1 MRAVAIDFET
11 ANEQRASAC
20 SIGLAWIE
28 DGRVTDRETHLI
40 RPPEMRF
47 APVNI
52 RIHGIT
58 PDMVEDAP
66 EFPDV
71 LASLRERIDG
81 CDMVLAHNAGFD
93 MSVVRASCD
102 TYALSYPEFDY
113 LCTVKV
119 AQKVWRD
126 LGTARLNALG
136 DHLGIA
142 FKHHDAGE
150 DAFVCAEIAL
160 EAMRLNQVANLHELA
175 RATQVGVGRMNA
187 TGYSACSAPRVTR
200 PRNGSAPSA
209 FSDVY
214 RPVPGMPRSMDGKR
228 VVFSGQLT
236 RFSRN
241 EAQEIAGRFGA
252 RVMGSVTAKTDLVV
266 VGNGAGSKLD
276 RARHLGLKLL
286 SEADFL
292 DLITVKS

>member
-11 ANEQRASAC
+11 ANERRASAC

-28 DGRVTDRETHLI
+28 DGRVIDVETHLI

-58 PDMVEDAP
+58 PDMVEDSP

-71 LASLRERIDG
+71 LAGLRERIDG

-102 TYALSYPEFDY
+102 AYSLSYPEFDY

-119 AQKVWRD
+119 AQRVWAD

-136 DHLGIA
+136 DHLGIS

-150 DAFVCAEIAL
+150 DAYVCAEVAL
-160 EAMRLNQVANLHELA
+160 EAMRLRQASNLHDLA
-175 RATQVGVGRMNA
+175 KITQVGIGRMSSA
-187 TGYSACSAPRVTR
+187 GYSACSAPRPTR
-200 PRNGSAPSA
+200 SRSIETAKPY
-209 FSDVY
+209 SDVF
-214 RPVPGMPRSMDGKR
+214 RPVPGMPLSMQGKR
-228 VVFSGQLT
+228 VVFSGQLS
-236 RFSRN
+236 RFSRS

-252 RVMGSVTAKTDLVV
+252 RVMASVTSKTDWVV

-286 SEADFL
+286 SEADFM

>member
-28 DGRVTDRETHLI
+28 DGQVVHRETHLI

-47 APVNI
+47 MTMNI

-71 LASLRERIDG
+71 LAGLRERLDG

-93 MSVVRASCD
+93 MSVMRASCD
-102 TYALSYPEFDY
+102 TYDLAYPQFDY

-119 AQKVWRD
+119 AQRVWAD

-150 DAFVCAEIAL
+150 DAFVCAQVAL
-160 EAMRLNQVANLHELA
+160 EAQRLQNAANLHDLA
-175 RATQVGVGRMNA
+175 RQLQVGVGRMSAN
-187 TGYSACSAPRVTR
+187 GYSACSAPRVPRKTVATYVDRYQPLPGER
-200 PRNGSAPSA
+200 PSMA
-209 FSDVY
+209 
-214 RPVPGMPRSMDGKR
+214 GMR
-228 VVFSGQLT
+228 VVFTGQLSRFT
-236 RFSRN
+236 RPQ
-241 EAQEIAGRFGA
+241 AQDIAARFGA
-252 RVMGSVTAKTDLVV
+252 RVTHTVTSKTDWVV
-266 VGNGAGSKLD
+266 VGNGAGTKLD
-276 RARHLGLKLL
+276 RARHLGKRLL
-286 SEADFL
+286 TETDFL
-292 DLITVKS
+292 DLITIKT

>member
-11 ANEQRASAC
+11 ANERRASAC

-28 DGRVTDRETHLI
+28 DGQVVDVESHLI

-47 APVNI
+47 APVNM

-58 PDMVEDAP
+58 PDMVERAP
-66 EFPDV
+66 EFPEV
-71 LASLRERIDG
+71 LAGLRERICG

-102 TYALSYPEFDY
+102 VYELSYPEFDY

-119 AQKVWRD
+119 AQRVWAD

-136 DHLGIA
+136 EHLGIA

-150 DAFVCAEIAL
+150 DAYVCAEVAL
-160 EAMRLNQVANLHELA
+160 EAMRLRQVASLHDLA
-175 RATQVGVGRMNA
+175 KAAQVGIGRMSLN
-187 TGYSACSAPRVTR
+187 GYSACSAPRQTR
-200 PRNGSAPSA
+200 SRGKA
-209 FSDVY
+209 FTDRY
-214 RPVPGMPRSMDGKR
+214 QPVPGVPLSMRGKR
-228 VVFSGQLT
+228 VVFTGQLSRFT
-236 RFSRN
+236 RA
-241 EAQEIAGRFGA
+241 EAQDIAERFGA
-252 RVMGSVTAKTDLVV
+252 RAMASITAKTDWVI
-266 VGNGAGSKLD
+266 VGQGAGSKLD

-286 SEADFL
+286 SEADFM

>member
-11 ANEQRASAC
+11 ANERRASAC

-28 DGRVTDRETHLI
+28 DGRVVDRETHLI

-58 PDMVEDAP
+58 PDMVEDSP

-71 LASLRERIDG
+71 LASLRERIG
-81 CDMVLAHNAGFD
+81 TCDMVLAHNAGFD

-102 TYALSYPEFDY
+102 AYSLSYPEFDY

-119 AQKVWRD
+119 AQRVWAE

-150 DAFVCAEIAL
+150 DAYVCAEVAL
-160 EAMRLNQVANLHELA
+160 AAMRLREATNLHELA
-175 RATQVGVGRMNA
+175 KITQVGIGRMSSA
-187 TGYSACSAPRVTR
+187 GYSACSAPRQAR
-200 PRNGSAPSA
+200 ARSIANAKPY
-209 FSDVY
+209 SDVF
-214 RPVPGMPRSMDGKR
+214 RPVPGMPLSMQGKR
-228 VVFSGQLT
+228 VVFSGQLS
-236 RFSRN
+236 RFSRS

-252 RVMGSVTAKTDLVV
+252 RVMASVNAKTDWVV

-286 SEADFL
+286 SEADFM

>member
-11 ANEQRASAC
+11 ANERRASAC

-28 DGRVTDRETHLI
+28 DGRVVDRETHLI

-58 PDMVEDAP
+58 PDMVASAP

-71 LASLRERIDG
+71 LATLRERIDG

-102 TYALSYPEFDY
+102 AYELSYPEFDY

-119 AQKVWRD
+119 AQRVWSD

-150 DAFVCAEIAL
+150 DAYVCAEIAL
-160 EAMRLNQVANLHELA
+160 EAMRLREAATLHDLA
-175 RATQVGVGRMNA
+175 KVTQVGIGRMSSA
-187 TGYSACSAPRVTR
+187 GYSACSAPRQARRSVETAK
-200 PRNGSAPSA
+200 PY
-209 FSDVY
+209 SDVF
-214 RPVPGMPRSMDGKR
+214 RPVPGIPLSMHGKR
-228 VVFSGQLT
+228 VVFSGQLS
-236 RFSRN
+236 RFSRS

-252 RVMGSVTAKTDLVV
+252 RVMASVTAKTDWVV

-276 RARHLGLKLL
+276 RARHLSLKLL
-286 SEADFL
+286 SEAEFL

>member
-28 DGRVTDRETHLI
+28 DGRVTDRETYLI

-58 PDMVEDAP
+58 PDMVKDAP

-102 TYALSYPEFDY
+102 AYALSYPEFDY

-119 AQKVWRD
+119 AQKVWSD
-126 LGTARLNALG
+126 LGSARLNVLG
-136 DHLGIA
+136 VQRLFGLFGPA
-142 FKHHDAGE
+142 RSSAAQQQRPQRLLRCLSPRARDAPFHGWK
-150 DAFVCAEIAL
+150 
-160 EAMRLNQVANLHELA
+160 
-175 RATQVGVGRMNA
+175 
-187 TGYSACSAPRVTR
+187 TGC
-200 PRNGSAPSA
+200 
-209 FSDVY
+209 
-214 RPVPGMPRSMDGKR
+214 
-228 VVFSGQLT
+228 
-236 RFSRN
+236 
-241 EAQEIAGRFGA
+241 IFGA
-252 RVMGSVTAKTDLVV
+252 AHTFFA
-266 VGNGAGSKLD
+266 
-276 RARHLGLKLL
+276 
-286 SEADFL
+286 
-292 DLITVKS
+292 

>member
-28 DGRVTDRETHLI
+28 NGRVVDVETHLI

-58 PDMVEDAP
+58 PDMVEAAP
-66 EFPDV
+66 EFPQV
-71 LASLRERIDG
+71 LAGLRERIDT

-102 TYALSYPEFDY
+102 AYELSYPEFDY

-119 AQKVWRD
+119 AQRVWAD

-136 DHLGIA
+136 DHLGIS

-150 DAFVCAEIAL
+150 DAYVCAEVAL
-160 EAMRLNQVANLHELA
+160 EAMRLREAGNLHDLA
-175 RATQVGVGRMNA
+175 KITQVGIGRMSA
-187 TGYSACSAPRVTR
+187 AGYSACSAPRPTR
-200 PRNGSAPSA
+200 PRSIENARPY
-209 FSDVY
+209 SDIF
-214 RPVPGMPRSMDGKR
+214 RPVPGMPLSMQGKR
-228 VVFSGQLT
+228 VVFSGQLS
-236 RFSRN
+236 RFSRT

-252 RVMGSVTAKTDLVV
+252 RVMGSVTAKTDWVV

-276 RARHLGLKLL
+276 RARHLGLKLI

>member
-28 DGRVTDRETHLI
+28 NGYVVERETHLI

-66 EFPDV
+66 EFPDI
-71 LASLRERIDG
+71 LAGLRERIDS

-102 TYALSYPEFDY
+102 AYELSYPEFDY
-113 LCTVKV
+113 LCTVKL
-119 AQKVWRD
+119 AQKVWAD
-126 LGTARLNALG
+126 LGSARLNVLG

-160 EAMRLNQVANLHELA
+160 EAMRLRQALNLHDLA
-175 RATQVGVGRMNA
+175 TKTQVSVGKMSAN
-187 TGYSACSAPRVTR
+187 GYSACSTSRVSR
-200 PRNGSAPSA
+200 PRSASGPSV
-209 FSDVY
+209 FSDAY
-214 RPVPGMPRSMDGKR
+214 RPVPGMPLSMSGKR

-252 RVMGSVTAKTDLVV
+252 RVMASVNAKTDWVI

-292 DLITVKS
+292 ELVTVKS

>member
-28 DGRVTDRETHLI
+28 DGRVTDRETYLI

-58 PDMVEDAP
+58 PDMVKDAP

-71 LASLRERIDG
+71 LTSLRERIDG

-102 TYALSYPEFDY
+102 AYALSYPEFDY

-119 AQKVWRD
+119 AQKVWYD
-126 LGTARLNALG
+126 LGSARLNVLG

-160 EAMRLNQVANLHELA
+160 EAMRLREAQTLHDLA
-175 RATQVGVGRMNA
+175 GKTQVSIGKMSSN
-187 TGYSACSAPRVTR
+187 GYSACSAPRAAR
-200 PRNGSAPSA
+200 PRSNNAPSV

-214 RPVPGMPRSMDGKR
+214 RPVPGMPLSMDGKR

-252 RVMGSVTAKTDLVV
+252 RVMGSVSAKTDWVV

>member
-102 TYALSYPEFDY
+102 AYALSYPEFDY

-119 AQKVWRD
+119 AQKVWTD
-126 LGTARLNALG
+126 LGSARLNVLG

-150 DAFVCAEIAL
+150 DAFVCA
-160 EAMRLNQVANLHELA
+160 
-175 RATQVGVGRMNA
+175 
-187 TGYSACSAPRVTR
+187 
-200 PRNGSAPSA
+200 
-209 FSDVY
+209 
-214 RPVPGMPRSMDGKR
+214 
-228 VVFSGQLT
+228 
-236 RFSRN
+236 
-241 EAQEIAGRFGA
+241 
-252 RVMGSVTAKTDLVV
+252 
-266 VGNGAGSKLD
+266 
-276 RARHLGLKLL
+276 LKP
-286 SEADFL
+286 
-292 DLITVKS
+292 

>member
-102 TYALSYPEFDY
+102 AYTLSYPEFDY

-150 DAFVCAEIAL
+150 DAFVCAQIAL
-160 EAMRLNQVANLHELA
+160 EAMRLSQVATLHDLA
-175 RATQVGVGRMNA
+175 KATQVGVGRMNA
-187 TGYSACSAPRVTR
+187 TGYAACSAPRVSRTTSSR
-200 PRNGSAPSA
+200 PSV
-209 FSDVY
+209 FSDAY
-214 RPVPGMPRSMDGKR
+214 RPVPGMPLSMNGKR

-236 RFSRN
+236 RFSRS

-252 RVMGSVTAKTDLVV
+252 RVMASVTAKTDWVV

-276 RARHLGLKLL
+276 RARHLGLNLL

>member
-11 ANEQRASAC
+11 ANERRASAC

-28 DGRVTDRETHLI
+28 DGQVVDVETHLI

-71 LASLRERIDG
+71 LSSLRERIDV

-102 TYALSYPEFDY
+102 AYSLSYPEFDY

-119 AQKVWRD
+119 AQRVWSD

-150 DAFVCAEIAL
+150 DAYVCAQVAL
-160 EAMRLNQVANLHELA
+160 EAMRLRSASNLHDLA
-175 RATQVGVGRMNA
+175 KITQVGIGRMSSA
-187 TGYSACSAPRVTR
+187 GYSACSAPRPVRTR
-200 PRNGSAPSA
+200 SIETAKPY
-209 FSDVY
+209 SDIF
-214 RPVPGMPRSMDGKR
+214 RPVPGMPLSMQGKR
-228 VVFSGQLT
+228 VVFSGQLS
-236 RFSRN
+236 RFSRS

-252 RVMGSVTAKTDLVV
+252 RVMASVTAKTDWVV

-286 SEADFL
+286 SEADFME
-292 DLITVKS
+292 LITVKS

>member
-11 ANEQRASAC
+11 ANERRASAC

-28 DGRVTDRETHLI
+28 DGRVVDRETHLI

-58 PDMVEDAP
+58 PDMVEYAP

-71 LASLRERIDG
+71 LASLRERLDT

-102 TYALSYPEFDY
+102 AYELSYPEFDY

-119 AQKVWRD
+119 AQRVWSD

-150 DAFVCAEIAL
+150 DAYVCAEIAL
-160 EAMRLNQVANLHELA
+160 EAMRLRETVTLHDLA
-175 RATQVGVGRMNA
+175 KVTEVGVGRMSA
-187 TGYSACSAPRVTR
+187 AGYSACSAPRPKR
-200 PRNGSAPSA
+200 PAALETAKPY
-209 FSDVY
+209 SDVF

-228 VVFSGQLT
+228 VVFSGQLS
-236 RFSRN
+236 RFSRH

-252 RVMGSVTAKTDLVV
+252 RVMASVNAKTDWVV

-292 DLITVKS
+292 DLITAKS

>member
-11 ANEQRASAC
+11 ANEKRASAC

-28 DGRVTDRETHLI
+28 DGRVVARETHLI

-47 APVNI
+47 MTMNI

-66 EFPDV
+66 EFPEV
-71 LASLRERIDG
+71 LAGLRARLDD

-93 MSVVRASCD
+93 MSVMRATCD
-102 TYALSYPEFDY
+102 AYELAYPEFDY

-119 AQKVWRD
+119 AQRVWAD

-150 DAFVCAEIAL
+150 DAFVCAQVAL
-160 EAMRLNQVANLHELA
+160 EAMRLQKAANLHDLA
-175 RATQVGVGRMNA
+175 KQVQVGVGRMNHQ
-187 TGYSACSAPRVTR
+187 GYSACSSPRAARTSRKVVINYADR
-200 PRNGSAPSA
+200 YQPLPGE
-209 FSDVY
+209 
-214 RPVPGMPRSMDGKR
+214 RPVMAGMR
-228 VVFSGQLT
+228 VVFTGQLT
-236 RFSRN
+236 RFTRPQ
-241 EAQEIAGRFGA
+241 AQDIAARFGA
-252 RVMGSVTAKTDLVV
+252 RVTHTVTSKTDWVV
-266 VGNGAGSKLD
+266 VGNGAGTKLD
-276 RARHLGLKLL
+276 RARHLGKRLL
-286 SEADFL
+286 TEADFM
-292 DLITVKS
+292 DLITTKS

>member
-11 ANEQRASAC
+11 ANERRASAC

-28 DGRVTDRETHLI
+28 DGRVVDVETHLI

-66 EFPDV
+66 EFPEV
-71 LASLRERIDG
+71 LAKLRERIG
-81 CDMVLAHNAGFD
+81 TCDMVLAHNAGFD

-102 TYALSYPEFDY
+102 TYELSYPEFDY

-119 AQKVWRD
+119 AQRVWAD

-136 DHLGIA
+136 DHLGIS

-150 DAFVCAEIAL
+150 DAYVCAEVAL
-160 EAMRLNQVANLHELA
+160 EAMRLREASNLHDLA
-175 RATQVGVGRMNA
+175 KITQVGVGRMSA
-187 TGYSACSAPRVTR
+187 AGYSACSAPRPTR
-200 PRNGSAPSA
+200 SRSIETARPY
-209 FSDVY
+209 SDIF
-214 RPVPGMPRSMDGKR
+214 RPVPGMPLSMQGKR
-228 VVFSGQLT
+228 VVFSGQLS
-236 RFSRN
+236 RFSRS

-252 RVMGSVTAKTDLVV
+252 RVMASVNAKTDWVV

-276 RARHLGLKLL
+276 RARHLGLKLI
-286 SEADFL
+286 SEADFM

>member
-11 ANEQRASAC
+11 ANERRASAC

-71 LASLRERIDG
+71 LAGLRERIDG

-102 TYALSYPEFDY
+102 TYELSYPEFDY

-119 AQKVWRD
+119 AQRVWAN

-160 EAMRLNQVANLHELA
+160 EAMRLREASTLHDLA
-175 RATQVGVGRMNA
+175 KITQVGIGRMSAN
-187 TGYSACSAPRVTR
+187 GYSACSAPRPTR
-200 PRNGSAPSA
+200 SRSIEVAKPY
-209 FSDVY
+209 SDVF
-214 RPVPGMPRSMDGKR
+214 RPVPGMPLSMQGKR
-228 VVFSGQLT
+228 VVFSGQLS

-252 RVMGSVTAKTDLVV
+252 RVMGSVNAKTDWVV

-286 SEADFL
+286 SEADFM
-292 DLITVKS
+292 DLITIKS

>member
-11 ANEQRASAC
+11 ANERRASAC

-28 DGRVTDRETHLI
+28 DGKVTGVESHLI

-47 APVNI
+47 MTMNM

-66 EFPDV
+66 EFPEIM
-71 LASLRERIDG
+71 AGLRGRIDG

-93 MSVVRASCD
+93 MSVMRSSCD
-102 TYALSYPEFDY
+102 TYELAYPEFDY

-119 AQKVWRD
+119 AQRVWTD

-150 DAFVCAEIAL
+150 DALVCAEVAL
-160 EAMRLNQVANLHELA
+160 EAMRLQEAASLHDLA
-175 RATQVGVGRMNA
+175 KRTQVGVGRMSSS
-187 TGYSACSAPRVTR
+187 GYSACSAPRVARRKVATPYVDRYQPLPGER
-200 PRNGSAPSA
+200 PSMA
-209 FSDVY
+209 
-214 RPVPGMPRSMDGKR
+214 GMR
-228 VVFSGQLT
+228 VVFTGQLSRFT
-236 RFSRN
+236 RPQA
-241 EAQEIAGRFGA
+241 EDIAARFGA
-252 RVMGSVTAKTDLVV
+252 RVTHTVTSKTDWVV
-266 VGNGAGSKLD
+266 VGNGGGTKLD
-276 RARHLGLKLL
+276 RARLLGKRLL

-292 DLITVKS
+292 DLITPKT